1 MVIGKGMKGLLF
13 SLVALV
19 VGIHTGMY
27 FVRVPCLRV
36 FALGTY
42 LCVCVYMIYEVGQL
56 SS

>member
-13 SLVALV
+13 SLLALV